1 MLIGAVPRAACAET
15 AAAPYPTAASAGN
28 WRREMTT
35 LMRYARDVLRGPDAE
50 TAFGYYVSAAVVAVV
65 ASAVIMFAAR

>member
-1 MLIGAVPRAACAET
+1 
-15 AAAPYPTAASAGN
+15 
-28 WRREMTT
+28 MTT